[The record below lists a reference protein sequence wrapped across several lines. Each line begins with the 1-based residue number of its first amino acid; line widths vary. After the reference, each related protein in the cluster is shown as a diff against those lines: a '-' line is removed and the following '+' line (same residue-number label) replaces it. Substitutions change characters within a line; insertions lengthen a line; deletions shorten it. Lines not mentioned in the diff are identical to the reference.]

1 MVCWALCE
9 NKGFRTPGFLC
20 IEGAMANLLLRDLA
34 VVNVVG
40 LGLTAILF
48 LAGWSL
54 INALSIS
61 LLMICAI
68 LLIFGS
74 ALGFFLTSSSFD
86 ALLERFGKRER
97 GEEESEVEKRRPK
110 VQTRAE
116 LRSEQID
123 FGKRMIFVGLILL
136 GESLL
141 ISLSYMAL

>member
-1 MVCWALCE
+1 M
-9 NKGFRTPGFLC
+9 
-20 IEGAMANLLLRDLA
+20 
-34 VVNVVG
+34 
-40 LGLTAILF
+40 TAILF